1 MAKRYKTTRFSIQGF
16 DTAHY
21 QTTEQYAALVDELFN
36 RATVEVT
43 NAAAKGTYNPD
54 VPFTFADYP
63 ALNGL
68 VQKVGKQLAAKVQA
82 VIEQGSRNQWL
93 FACKKNDGFINSI
106 FDTSKLPKSQL
117 RKMQDRNLDALST
130 FQGRKVDGMNL
141 SQRVWRTVGQ
151 YKIQMESALDVGLG
165 EGRSAQQLARDV
177 KQNLK
182 DPNRLFRRVRD
193 KRGNL
198 QLSKAA
204 QAFHP
209 GQGVY
214 RSSVKN
220 AQRLARTEINMA
232 YRESDWARWQTLDF
246 VVGFEIRRSNHE
258 PKCKCD
264 LCERLVGRYPKT
276 FKFTGWHPQCM
287 CVCVPILMDEET
299 FDQNE
304 LADLKAAL
312 HGKEYQKQTAKNE
325 VTDVP
330 QGFKDWVADHID
342 AQENW
347 GSTPY
352 FIRDNFI
359 DGDLSKGLKKE
370 ALQTK
375 PMQQTPKVD
384 PVQQQIDALLP
395 QITTIKQDA
404 TDWGLN
410 SYPIDEPLNKR
421 DVPGIQRGIAE
432 MQTRIAK
439 VQGERDKFIADA
451 RQAIADAQRF
461 KIDFTDVD
469 IAITMVTGGG
479 VWDKRNW
486 AMYGQGFLAK
496 LKSLKDSILRKQA
509 GNYEPITTPTMKYV
523 EPSAK
528 QSKVDQWR
536 EFCDAVERTFP
547 ETHSMVRWVRSCR
560 ANGMQSEWSAQ
571 AYLKAGKRYNTP
583 EDRTVYATVNKLEEL
598 KALKQADLD
607 KIPVA
612 WRSAYNEAI
621 NKINAYDTKEGVL
634 SVYNEIEHAYNIYK
648 LATSKEAIAFGLDKI
663 SDKMPVQIFAI
674 AKKIPNFTGKMPTK
688 EFWDSLERFIP
699 LLTKGSGAFHSP
711 TYHHV
716 CISMTDKDNVR
727 RLTDS
732 DWFKSGLIHHEFGH
746 AQDHTMKLKSDKD
759 FLDVFA
765 SFKAEMAK
773 DNITTKLAEYIKNK
787 GGVWKLT
794 QDEKEKLGALSD
806 CLQAATPGHV
816 YISPGGHSAGY
827 FARPEKQMAEFIAHM
842 SENYWSEND
851 LFKLLAPET
860 YKKMRELLKNR
871 WK

>member
-1 MAKRYKTTRFSIQGF
+1 MAKRYKATRFSIEGF

-21 QTTEQYAALVDELFN
+21 RTTEQYARLVDELFS
-36 RATVEVT
+36 RATVEIT

-54 VPFTFADYP
+54 VPFSFSDYP
-63 ALNGL
+63 ALNTL
-68 VQKVGKQLAAKVQA
+68 VQKVGNQLAAKVQA
-82 VIEQGSRNQWL
+82 VIEQGTRNQWL
-93 FACKKNDGFINSI
+93 FACKKNDGFIKSI
-106 FDTSKLPKSQL
+106 FDTTKLPKSQL
-117 RKMQDRNLDALST
+117 RKMQDRNLDALSS
-130 FQGRKVDGMNL
+130 FQGRKVDGMDL

-151 YKIQMESALDVGLG
+151 YKTQLESALDVGLG

-182 DPNRLFRRVRD
+182 EPNRLFRRVRD

-204 QAFHP
+204 QAYHP

-220 AQRLARTEINMA
+220 AQRLTRTEINMA
-232 YRESDWARWQTLDF
+232 YRESDWQRWQTLDF
-246 VVGFEIRRSNHE
+246 VVGFEVRRSNHE
-258 PKCKCD
+258 PLCKCD

-287 CVCVPILMDEET
+287 CHAVPILMDDET

-304 LADLKAAL
+304 LADLKTAL
-312 HGKEYQKQTAKNE
+312 HGKEYQKNAAKNE

-330 QGFKDWVADHID
+330 QGFKDWVADHVD

-347 GSTPY
+347 ASTPY

-359 DGDLSKGLKKE
+359 DGDLTKGLKKE

-384 PVQQQIDALLP
+384 PVQQQIDSLMP

-410 SYPIDEPLNKR
+410 SYPIDEPLAKR

-439 VQGERDKFIADA
+439 VQGERDTFIADA
-451 RQAIADAQRF
+451 RQAIADAQRL

-469 IAITMVTGGG
+469 NALSMVTGGG

-486 AMYGQGFLAK
+486 AMYGRGFLTK
-496 LKSLKDSILRKQA
+496 LKSLKDSILHKQA

-547 ETHSMVRWVRSCR
+547 ETHSMVRWVRAYRQS
-560 ANGMQSEWSAQ
+560 GMQSEWSAQ
-571 AYLKAGKRYNTP
+571 IYLKSGKKYNTP
-583 EDRTVYATVNKLEEL
+583 EDRAVYATVNKLEEL

-612 WRSAYNEAI
+612 WRKAFNDAI
-621 NKINAYDTKEGVL
+621 KKINAYDTKEGVL

-674 AKKIPNFTGKMPTK
+674 AKKIPNFTDNMATK

-727 RLTDS
+727 RLTNS

-746 AQDHTMKLKSDKD
+746 AQDHAMKWKSDKD
-759 FLDVFA
+759 FLDVYA
-765 SFKAEMAK
+765 SFKAEMTK

-787 GGVWKLT
+787 GGTWKLT
-794 QDEKEKLGALSD
+794 QDETEKLGALSD
-806 CLQAATPGHV
+806 CLQAATPGHRH
-816 YISPGGHSAGY
+816 ISPGGHTPGY
-827 FARPEKQMAEFIAHM
+827 FASTEKQMAEFIAHM
-842 SENYWSEND
+842 SENYWSGND

-860 YKKMRELLKNR
+860 YKKMRELLKNK

>member
-1 MAKRYKTTRFSIQGF
+1 MAKRYKTTRFSIEGF

-21 QTTEQYAALVDELFN
+21 QTTEQYARLVDELFS
-36 RATVEVT
+36 RATVEIT

-54 VPFTFADYP
+54 VPFSFADYP

-68 VQKVGKQLAAKVQA
+68 VQKVGNQLAAKVQA

-93 FACKKNDGFINSI
+93 FACKKNDGFIKSI

-117 RKMQDRNLDALST
+117 RKMQDRNLDALSI
-130 FQGRKVDGMNL
+130 FQGRKVDGMDL

-151 YKIQMESALDVGLG
+151 YKTQLETALDVGLG

-182 DPNRLFRRVRD
+182 EPNRLFRRVRD

-204 QAFHP
+204 RAFHP

-220 AQRLARTEINMA
+220 AQRLTRTEINMA
-232 YRESDWARWQTLDF
+232 YRESDWQRWQTLDF

-287 CVCVPILMDEET
+287 CVCVPILMDDET

-304 LADLKAAL
+304 LADLKTAL
-312 HGKEYQKQTAKNE
+312 HGKEYQKNAAKNE

-330 QGFKDWVADHID
+330 QGFKDWVADHVD

-347 GSTPY
+347 ASTPY

-370 ALQTK
+370 SLQTK

-439 VQGERDKFIADA
+439 VQGERDTFIADA
-451 RQAIADAQRF
+451 RQAITDAQRL

-469 IAITMVTGGG
+469 NALAMVTSGN

-486 AMYGQGFLAK
+486 AMYGRNFLSK
-496 LKSLKDSILRKQA
+496 LKSLKDSILQKQA

-547 ETHSMVRWVRSCR
+547 ETHSMVRWVRAYR
-560 ANGMQSEWSAQ
+560 QNGMQSEWSAQ
-571 AYLKAGKRYNTP
+571 SYLKAGKKYNSP
-583 EDRTVYATVNKLEEL
+583 EDRAVYATVNKLEEL

-612 WRSAYNEAI
+612 WRKAYNDAI
-621 NKINAYDTKEGVL
+621 KKINAYDTKEGVL

-648 LATSKEAIAFGLDKI
+648 LATSKEAIAFGLDKL

-674 AKKIPNFTGKMPTK
+674 AKKIPNYTDKMATK

-711 TYHHV
+711 AYHHV

-727 RLTDS
+727 RMTDS
-732 DWFKSGLIHHEFGH
+732 DWFKSGLVHHEFGH
-746 AQDHTMKLKSDKD
+746 AQDHSMKWRSDKD
-759 FLDVFA
+759 FLDVYA

-773 DNITTKLAEYIKNK
+773 NDITTKLAEYIKNK

-806 CLQAATPGHV
+806 CLQAATPGHK

-827 FARPEKQMAEFIAHM
+827 FASTDKQMAEFIAHM

>member
-312 HGKEYQKQTAKNE
+312 HGKEYQKQTAKNQ
-325 VTDVP
+325 VNDVP
-330 QGFKDWVADHID
+330 DGFKEWVQDHIE
-342 AQENW
+342 AQGNW

-359 DGDLSKGLKKE
+359 NGDLSKGLKQE

-375 PMQQTPKVD
+375 AIQTPKVD
-384 PVQQQIDALLP
+384 PVQQQIDVMLP
-395 QITTIKQDA
+395 QITAIKQDA
-404 TDWGLN
+404 SDWGLN
-410 SYPIDEPLNKR
+410 TYPIDEPLAKR
-421 DVPGIQRGIAE
+421 DIPGIQKGISE
-432 MQTRIAK
+432 MQTRIARK
-439 VQGERDKFIADA
+439 QAEKDSFVSEAN
-451 RQAIADAQRF
+451 QAIKDAKKL

-469 IAITMVTGGG
+469 NAVAMLTGGD

-486 AMYGQGFLAK
+486 SMNENAFKTK
-496 LKSLKDSILRKQA
+496 LKALKDAILSKQV

-523 EPSAK
+523 KPSSK

-536 EFCDAVERTFP
+536 EFCDAVERTYP
-547 ETHSMVRWVRSCR
+547 ETHSMVRWVRASR
-560 ANGMQSEWSAQ
+560 QSGMQSEWAAQ
-571 AYLKAGKRYNTP
+571 SYLKAGKRYNTP
-583 EDRTVYATVNKLEEL
+583 EDRAVYATVNKLEEL
-598 KALKQADLD
+598 KVLKQAELD

-612 WRSAYNEAI
+612 WRKSYNDAI
-621 NKINAYDTKEGVL
+621 KKINAYDTKDGVL

-648 LATSKEAIAFGLDKI
+648 LTTNKDAIAFGLDKI
-663 SDKMPVQIFAI
+663 SDKMPVQTFAI
-674 AKKIPNFTGKMPTK
+674 AKKIPGFLDKMPTK
-688 EFWDSLERFIP
+688 EFWESLERFIP
-699 LLTKGSGAFHSP
+699 LLTKGSGAYHSP
-711 TYHHV
+711 TYRHV
-716 CISMTDKDNVR
+716 CISMTDEDNVR
-727 RLTDS
+727 RMTDS
-732 DWFKSGLIHHEFGH
+732 DWFKSGLVHHEFGH
-746 AQDHTMKLKSDKD
+746 AQDHSMKWRSDKD
-759 FLDVFA
+759 FMDVYA
-765 SFKAEMAK
+765 SFKAEMTK
-773 DNITTKLAEYIKNK
+773 DDITTKLTEYIKNK

-806 CLQAATPGHV
+806 CLQAATPGHK

-827 FARPEKQMAEFIAHM
+827 FASTDKQMAEFIAHM
-842 SENYWSEND
+842 SENYWSGND